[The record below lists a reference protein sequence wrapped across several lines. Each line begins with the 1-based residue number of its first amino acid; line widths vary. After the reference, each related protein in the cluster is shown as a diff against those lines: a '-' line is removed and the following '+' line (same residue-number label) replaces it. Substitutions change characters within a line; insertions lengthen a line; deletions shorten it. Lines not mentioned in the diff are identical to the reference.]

1 MSESELKKMSKK
13 ELEDHGRTLGI
24 ELDRRESK
32 WKLVQKVLEAEA
44 NAYFAETE
52 EEVVEKIS
60 FVQPETVSTNSEYVL
75 EKNGSFWT
83 VQYNGR
89 EVKKSS
95 SLEVCQRFIAS
106 R

>member
-13 ELEDHGRTLGI
+13 ELEDRGRALGI

-32 WKLVQKVLEAEA
+32 WKLVQQVLEAEA
-44 NAYFAETE
+44 NVYFAEIE
-52 EEVVEKIS
+52 EEVVEEIS
-60 FVQPETVSTNSEYVL
+60 VVQPETVSTNSEYVL

>member
-32 WKLVQKVLEAEA
+32 WKLVQQVLEAEA
-44 NAYFAETE
+44 NVYFAETE
-52 EEVVEKIS
+52 EEVVEEIS
-60 FVQPETVSTNSEYVL
+60 VVQPETVSTNSEYVL
-75 EKNGSFWT
+75 EKNCSFWT

>member
-32 WKLVQKVLEAEA
+32 WKLVQQVLEAEA
-44 NAYFAETE
+44 NVYFAETE
-52 EEVVEKIS
+52 EEVVEEIS
-60 FVQPETVSTNSEYVL
+60 VVQPETVSTNSEYVL

-95 SLEVCQRFIAS
+95 SLEACQRFIAS

>member
-44 NAYFAETE
+44 NVYFTETE
-52 EEVVEKIS
+52 DEVVED
-60 FVQPETVSTNSEYVL
+60 VQPETVSTNSEYVL

>member
-13 ELEDHGRTLGI
+13 ELEDRGRTLGI

-32 WKLVQKVLEAEA
+32 WKLVQQVLEAEA
-44 NAYFAETE
+44 NVYFAETE
-52 EEVVEKIS
+52 EEVVEEIS
-60 FVQPETVSTNSEYVL
+60 VVQPETVSTNSEYVL

-95 SLEVCQRFIAS
+95 SLEVCM
-106 R
+106 

>member
-13 ELEDHGRTLGI
+13 ELEEHGRTIGI

-32 WKLVQKVLEAEA
+32 WKLVQQVLEAEA
-44 NAYFAETE
+44 NVYFAETE
-52 EEVVEKIS
+52 EEVVEEIS
-60 FVQPETVSTNSEYVL
+60 VVQPETVSTNSEYVL

>member
-44 NAYFAETE
+44 NVYFAETE
-52 EEVVEKIS
+52 EEVVED
-60 FVQPETVSTNSEYVL
+60 VQPETVSTNSEYVL

>member
-13 ELEDHGRTLGI
+13 ELEDRGRTLGI

-32 WKLVQKVLEAEA
+32 WKLVQQVLEAEA
-44 NAYFAETE
+44 NVYFAETE
-52 EEVVEKIS
+52 KEVVEEIS
-60 FVQPETVSTNSEYVL
+60 VVQPETVSTNSEYVL

>member
-13 ELEDHGRTLGI
+13 ELEDRGRALGI

-44 NAYFAETE
+44 NVYFAETE
-52 EEVVEKIS
+52 KEVVEEIS
-60 FVQPETVSTNSEYVL
+60 VVQPETVSTNSEYVL

>member
-1 MSESELKKMSKK
+1 MLESELKKMSKK

-32 WKLVQKVLEAEA
+32 WKLVQQVLEAEA
-44 NAYFAETE
+44 NVYFAETE
-52 EEVVEKIS
+52 EEVVEEIS
-60 FVQPETVSTNSEYVL
+60 VVQPETVSTNSEYVL
-75 EKNGSFWT
+75 EKNCSFWT

>member
-32 WKLVQKVLEAEA
+32 WKLVQQVLEAEA
-44 NAYFAETE
+44 NVYFAETE
-52 EEVVEKIS
+52 EEVVEEIS
-60 FVQPETVSTNSEYVL
+60 VVQPETVSTNSEYVL

>member
-13 ELEDHGRTLGI
+13 ELEDRGRALGI

-32 WKLVQKVLEAEA
+32 WKLVQQVLEAEA
-44 NAYFAETE
+44 NVYFAETE
-52 EEVVEKIS
+52 EEVVEEIS
-60 FVQPETVSTNSEYVL
+60 VVQPETVSTNSEYVL

-106 R
+106 K

>member
-13 ELEDHGRTLGI
+13 ELEEHGRTIGI

-32 WKLVQKVLEAEA
+32 WKLVQQVLEAEA
-44 NAYFAETE
+44 NVYFAETE
-52 EEVVEKIS
+52 EEVVEEIS
-60 FVQPETVSTNSEYVL
+60 VVQPETVSTNSEYVL

-95 SLEVCQRFIAS
+95 SLEVCQ
-106 R
+106 

>member
-1 MSESELKKMSKK
+1 MNKNELMKLTKSK
-13 ELEDHGRTLGI
+13 LEEHGRTIGI

-32 WKLVQKVLEAEA
+32 WKLVQQVLEAEA
-44 NAYFAETE
+44 NVYFAETE
-52 EEVVEKIS
+52 EEVVEEIS
-60 FVQPETVSTNSEYVL
+60 VVQPETVSTNSEYVL

>member
-1 MSESELKKMSKK
+1 MLESELKKMSKK
-13 ELEDHGRTLGI
+13 ELEDHGRTLDI

-32 WKLVQKVLEAEA
+32 WKLVQQILEAEA
-44 NAYFAETE
+44 NVYFAETE
-52 EEVVEKIS
+52 EEVVEEIS
-60 FVQPETVSTNSEYVL
+60 VVQPETVLTNSEYVL

>member
-44 NAYFAETE
+44 NVYFTETE
-52 EEVVEKIS
+52 EEVVED
-60 FVQPETVSTNSEYVL
+60 VQPETVSTNSEYVL

>member
-13 ELEDHGRTLGI
+13 ELEDRGRALGI

-32 WKLVQKVLEAEA
+32 WKLVQQVLEAEA
-44 NAYFAETE
+44 NVYFAETE
-52 EEVVEKIS
+52 EEVVEEIS
-60 FVQPETVSTNSEYVL
+60 VVQPETVSTNSEYVL

-95 SLEVCQRFIAS
+95 SLEV
-106 R
+106 

>member
-13 ELEDHGRTLGI
+13 ELEDRGRALGI

-32 WKLVQKVLEAEA
+32 WKLVQQVLEAEA
-44 NAYFAETE
+44 NVYFAETE
-52 EEVVEKIS
+52 EEVVEEIS
-60 FVQPETVSTNSEYVL
+60 VVQPETVSTNSEYVL

>member
-13 ELEDHGRTLGI
+13 ELEEHGRTIGI

-32 WKLVQKVLEAEA
+32 WKLVQQVLEAEA
-44 NAYFAETE
+44 NVYFAETE
-52 EEVVEKIS
+52 EEVVEEIS
-60 FVQPETVSTNSEYVL
+60 VVQPETVSTNSEYVL

-106 R
+106 K

>member
-13 ELEDHGRTLGI
+13 ELEDRGRTLGI

-32 WKLVQKVLEAEA
+32 WKLVQQVLEAEA
-44 NAYFAETE
+44 NVYFAETE
-52 EEVVEKIS
+52 EEVVEEIS
-60 FVQPETVSTNSEYVL
+60 VVQPETVSTNSEYVL

-106 R
+106 K

>member
-1 MSESELKKMSKK
+1 MTESELKKMSKK
-13 ELEDHGRTLGI
+13 ELEEHGRTIGI

-32 WKLVQKVLEAEA
+32 WKLVQQVLEAEA
-44 NAYFAETE
+44 NVYFAETE
-52 EEVVEKIS
+52 EEVVEEIS
-60 FVQPETVSTNSEYVL
+60 VVQPETVSTNSEYVL

-106 R
+106 K

>member
-13 ELEDHGRTLGI
+13 ELEDRGRTLGI

-32 WKLVQKVLEAEA
+32 WKLVQQVLEAEA
-44 NAYFAETE
+44 NVYFAETE
-52 EEVVEKIS
+52 EEVVEEIS
-60 FVQPETVSTNSEYVL
+60 VVQPETVSTNSEYVL